1 MTLRL
6 ILIRHAKSSW
16 SDPMMSD
23 KDRPLNKRGRAS
35 AKAVGRWL
43 ATRSHEPGQVLCSS
57 AERTR
62 ETWAKIADKLVA
74 PPKAEYT
81 DGLYL
86 AEPDQMLA
94 ALQMA
99 EADVVMMVAHNPGS
113 AYMAQALVKTP
124 PKHGRFQHY
133 PTGAT
138 AIIDFPVADWSDV
151 RWGMGEAVDF
161 IVPRE
166 LI

>member
-6 ILIRHAKSSW
+6 ILTRHAKSAW
-16 SDPMMSD
+16 DDPLMSD
-23 KDRPLNKRGRAS
+23 KDRPLNKRGRGS
-35 AKAVGRWL
+35 AKAIGRWL
-43 ATRSHEPGQVLCSS
+43 ATRGYEPEQVMCST
-57 AERTR
+57 AVRTR
-62 ETWAKIADKLVA
+62 ETWAKISDKLFA
-74 PPKAEYT
+74 APKAEYL

-94 ALQMA
+94 MLQRA
-99 EADVVMMVAHNPGS
+99 DKDVVMMVAHNPGT
-113 AYMAQALVKTP
+113 AYLAQGLVDAAP
-124 PKHGRFQHY
+124 SHGRFQHY

-138 AIIDFPVADWSDV
+138 AIIDFPVANWSDV
-151 RWGMGEAVDF
+151 TWRMGEAVDF

>member
-6 ILIRHAKSSW
+6 ILTRHAKSSW
-16 SDPMMSD
+16 TDPLMSD

-35 AKAVGRWL
+35 AKAIGRWL
-43 ATRSHEPGQVLCSS
+43 ATRSYSPEQVLCSS
-57 AERTR
+57 AVRTR
-62 ETWAKIADKLVA
+62 ETWARISDKMIT
-74 PPKAEYT
+74 PPKAEYL
-81 DGLYL
+81 DALYL

-94 ALQMA
+94 ILQQA
-99 EADVVMMVAHNPGS
+99 DKDVVMMVAHNPGS
-113 AYMAQALVKTP
+113 AFMAQGLVKDP
-124 PKHGRFQHY
+124 PKHGRFDHY

-138 AIIDFPVADWSDV
+138 AVIDFPVADWSDV
-151 RWGMGEAVDF
+151 TWRMGEAVDF